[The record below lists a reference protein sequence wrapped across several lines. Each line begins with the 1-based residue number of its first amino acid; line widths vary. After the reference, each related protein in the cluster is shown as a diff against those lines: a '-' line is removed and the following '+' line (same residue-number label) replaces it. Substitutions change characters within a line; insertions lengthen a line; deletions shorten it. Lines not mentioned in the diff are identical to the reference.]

1 MAATKLGAADLSGC
15 WSSKCCG
22 CVPGCAYACFPCG
35 DDCMCMCAAVGAQT
49 ANKQR
54 RLACATHAFGP
65 MTVGQPHLSGPEL
78 RCVPVMAWS
87 FEQRTSRLARISL
100 DTPSASTPGCSQWP
114 HIPSTEPTPKK
125 LLKGTHQSSATHAF
139 EPHIGTASMT
149 TPSSRG
155 ARMEAHSVS
164 SRWSTRRRCTPTRA
178 AARLKPKRGRAW
190 SGHAPR
196 PRARLTMQLWRV
208 RRRAMA
214 HASHSRC
221 VGKK

>member
-1 MAATKLGAADLSGC
+1 MRPRLCICLLSLR
-15 WSSKCCG
+15 
-22 CVPGCAYACFPCG
+22 
-35 DDCMCMCAAVGAQT
+35 
-49 ANKQR
+49 R
-54 RLACATHAFGP
+54 RLHVHVRRGRGSNCKQAETPRLCYSRVRPHDCGTATPVRARTTLLAGND
-65 MTVGQPHLSGPEL
+65 LEL
-78 RCVPVMAWS
+78 RTTDKQISAHKPRHA
-87 FEQRTSRLARISL
+87 LSL
-100 DTPSASTPGCSQWP
+100 DAWLLTVAAHPKHRTHCR
-114 HIPSTEPTPKK
+114 KK

-155 ARMEAHSVS
+155 ATMEAHSVS

-221 VGKK
+221 LGKK